1 MDRSLLVLSESLPG
15 EALLL
20 RLIHSEHLI
29 MVHIAFFDIAHLL
42 ILTRVPL
49 TCILNNYEILDLL
62 DLID

>member
-1 MDRSLLVLSESLPG
+1 
-15 EALLL
+15 
-20 RLIHSEHLI
+20 

-42 ILTRVPL
+42 ILTSVPH